1 MLRLFWQP
9 GEKDHLLESVMLVS
23 GAEAPLYVL
32 LERISSH
39 SLRAQL
45 EAQLLGDR
53 FRFAEN
59 KWHFRAIQYILLQLK
74 QNKSPSPFVL
84 ADPAFNEDLLTTLS
98 ALSQL
103 NEETPF
109 RVFSVR
115 VFNNSKR
122 FEDLKRAVIRL
133 ARLGQPAW
141 KHLPE
146 DELLRELNLVAN
158 PTYLLLAGP
167 WRLVNI
173 EGEVISLDGFSPSI
187 GLTAVQAIHLQQV
200 NVCADK
206 VICIENLTTFH
217 TMAAS
222 LRRDKP
228 SDRVALLCLAGNPS
242 PACRRLLKHLLVS
255 LPENTSL
262 QVWADLDYG
271 GFNILAQLRK
281 EISPRFMPFNMDVGT
296 FNRFEQFARPLTL
309 TDQRNLKR
317 QLNYI
322 GLKDVHPVI
331 FYLLRRGLKL
341 EQEAIT
347 I

>member
-1 MLRLFWQP
+1 MLKPEPSFTPTPDVKRILHTLLDKLERRAAGSPLTVPDAQIHRSVKIVLRELGLPGYYSQMDPEPRQTANEQLQRLEDAGMLRLFWQP

-146 DELLRELNLVAN
+146 GR
-158 PTYLLLAGP
+158 
-167 WRLVNI
+167 
-173 EGEVISLDGFSPSI
+173 
-187 GLTAVQAIHLQQV
+187 
-200 NVCADK
+200 
-206 VICIENLTTFH
+206 
-217 TMAAS
+217 
-222 LRRDKP
+222 
-228 SDRVALLCLAGNPS
+228 
-242 PACRRLLKHLLVS
+242 
-255 LPENTSL
+255 
-262 QVWADLDYG
+262 
-271 GFNILAQLRK
+271 
-281 EISPRFMPFNMDVGT
+281 
-296 FNRFEQFARPLTL
+296 
-309 TDQRNLKR
+309 
-317 QLNYI
+317 
-322 GLKDVHPVI
+322 
-331 FYLLRRGLKL
+331 
-341 EQEAIT
+341 T
-347 I
+347 IA